1 MKIKILSLLLLSL
14 LATTSVNNGD
24 TAPSFTL
31 LNQDNKTVS
40 LDEFKGKKIILEWTN
55 HDCPFVKRHYDTT
68 NMQTIQKDM
77 TDNEIVWLSIISSA
91 EGKQGHVSKEQAKEL
106 TLKRNAHPTHVLLDT
121 KGNVGRMFSAKTTP
135 HMFVID
141 ELGKVR
147 YQGAIDNLGNTGALF
162 STDLSKAKNYVK
174 NAVNQLMSGEEVK
187 DKKTRPYGCSI
198 KY

>member
-1 MKIKILSLLLLSL
+1 M
-14 LATTSVNNGD
+14 
-24 TAPSFTL
+24 
-31 LNQDNKTVS
+31 
-40 LDEFKGKKIILEWTN
+40 LEE
-55 HDCPFVKRHYDTT
+55 CLV
-68 NMQTIQKDM
+68 QK
-77 TDNEIVWLSIISSA
+77 L
-91 EGKQGHVSKEQAKEL
+91 
-106 TLKRNAHPTHVLLDT
+106 
-121 KGNVGRMFSAKTTP
+121 P